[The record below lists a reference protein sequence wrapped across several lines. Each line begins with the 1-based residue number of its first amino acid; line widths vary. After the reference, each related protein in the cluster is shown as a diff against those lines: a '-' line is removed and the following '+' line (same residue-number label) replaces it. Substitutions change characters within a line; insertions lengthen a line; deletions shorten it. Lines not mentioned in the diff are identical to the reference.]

1 MSSHSSRAPG
11 CVCPPLG
18 ASVCVCPRF
27 QSFLWEGEECETS
40 RQAEEKVRGGR
51 CGGVS
56 RGRGNRP
63 GEEER
68 RKEAALAARGGGG
81 AESLDWEP
89 RARLGSGRGGAAGT
103 AALPAWAESRD
114 TGLAGTR
121 QPQVGR
127 VWDGGEN
134 LTARV

>member
-1 MSSHSSRAPG
+1 MRRAG
-11 CVCPPLG
+11 
-18 ASVCVCPRF
+18 
-27 QSFLWEGEECETS
+27 
-40 RQAEEKVRGGR
+40 RQRRRCGGG

-89 RARLGSGRGGAAGT
+89 RARLGSGRGGAAAT